1 MKQHHTFSIV
11 LPAFGAAIIATLAQI
26 VIPIGAVP
34 ITLQTFAVGL
44 VAAIFKPR
52 EAALAGLLYLLLGAI
67 GLPVFAGGGGGLKS
81 FVKPSVGYLLA
92 YPLFAFVTSKLTYA
106 TAPIWK
112 NFLAF
117 VLGDALVFVG
127 GIISLHFLG
136 NMPWSGAIAVG
147 LVPFIIPDLLK
158 GLVVALVMKPILK
171 SLKNHSYFQ

>member
-67 GLPVFAGGGGGLKS
+67 GLP
-81 FVKPSVGYLLA
+81 
-92 YPLFAFVTSKLTYA
+92 AFPVMSCRENV
-106 TAPIWK
+106 WK

-136 NMPWSGAIAVG
+136 NMHWSVAMAVG